1 MVAPRSLNELLD
13 DLTTAEQAVK
23 SVKQRLCGVPKTVLE
38 SIAALEPVEDESA
51 YRPATEFLG
60 VNRFKSYRQLL
71 AALKSNPW
79 IRTKKPSRFRLKVH
93 AGDLIAYVA
102 RMNMATFEAA
112 DVSASTAAEFAE
124 AVRRTRP
131 VRIAAR

>member
-1 MVAPRSLNELLD
+1 VVRFCSLNDLLD
-13 DLTTAEQAVK
+13 GLATAERTAKELRERLRSSAPVAV
-23 SVKQRLCGVPKTVLE
+23 V
-38 SIAALEPVEDESA
+38 DESA

-71 AALKSNPW
+71 AALKANPW

-102 RMNMATFEAA
+102 RMNVANFEAA

-124 AVRRTRP
+124 AVRGARP
-131 VRIAAR
+131 VRKAAR